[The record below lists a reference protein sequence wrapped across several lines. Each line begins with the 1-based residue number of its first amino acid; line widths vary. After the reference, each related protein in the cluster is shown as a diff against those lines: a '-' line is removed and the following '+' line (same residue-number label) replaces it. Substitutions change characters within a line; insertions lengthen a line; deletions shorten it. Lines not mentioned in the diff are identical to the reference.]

1 MRTVVLFS
9 HIRPAFLLLALMVS
23 PTACGRHSL
32 GTQSITTINLL
43 NVGVDGKQQF
53 QEIRSKKDLPPEV
66 MKWFAGGIA
75 DPGEK
80 YAATDVADSRLPR
93 RRLFVAGK
101 SSTYCIV
108 NYERGGIA
116 HDYVFILF
124 SLDQP
129 IAKPLWTGGS
139 GKIDSLSAL
148 KTAIESGKLVRD
160 SSPISY

>member
-1 MRTVVLFS
+1 M
-9 HIRPAFLLLALMVS
+9 
-23 PTACGRHSL
+23 
-32 GTQSITTINLL
+32 TQSVTTINLF

-93 RRLFVAGK
+93 RRLLVAGR
-101 SSTYCIV
+101 SSAYCIV

-148 KTAIESGKLVRD
+148 KTAIESGKLARD

>member
-1 MRTVVLFS
+1 MTIRHGFGFS
-9 HIRPAFLLLALMVS
+9 SILWCAILLAG
-23 PTACGRHSL
+23 CGRH
-32 GTQSITTINLL
+32 GPVTQSVTTINLF

-93 RRLFVAGK
+93 RRLLVAGR
-101 SSTYCIV
+101 SSAYCIV

-148 KTAIESGKLVRD
+148 KTAIESGKLARD

>member
-1 MRTVVLFS
+1 MRISRYFTSERLIFDGDSRHLSDVTVLFS
-9 HIRPAFLLLALMVS
+9 SPIEYASLLLALVVS
-23 PTACGRHSL
+23 LVGCGRH
-32 GTQSITTINLL
+32 GPVTQSITTINLV

-93 RRLFVAGK
+93 RRLLVAGR
-101 SSTYCIV
+101 SSAYCIV

-124 SLDQP
+124 F
-129 IAKPLWTGGS
+129 S
-139 GKIDSLSAL
+139 GP
-148 KTAIESGKLVRD
+148 TNC
-160 SSPISY
+160 